1 MKGSMSSIF
10 RQFLD
15 KGLRVSEKHNGSL
28 NFESS
33 KFEFFFPG
41 CVFGTQPSCICV
53 CVQATVSQPNLNPLY
68 RNLLSFFEDKS

>member
-41 CVFGTQPSCICV
+41 CVFAAQPSCVCV
-53 CVQATVSQPNLNPLY
+53 CRPQLVSQTENLFG
-68 RNLLSFFEDKS
+68 NLFRALKLA